1 MRLHVTLKV
10 PIFIPGCNASG
21 KLPFHCLLV
30 NMHQESITY
39 HLFLNCSRGGSAL
52 GILNNTLM
60 GCMSW
65 YGGCISASSISVMP
79 ADQISAC
86 QKKKTYQLHQY
97 IFQKGTNLYL
107 MHKCKWW
114 DLVYFQE
121 KKQNQ
126 LGICFKPMKDTMV
139 WKYNSYSQTS
149 PQRPPWGQKIA
160 AVVERWTL

>member
-1 MRLHVTLKV
+1 MVPPNKQMANVLQSTLDEAGPLQFHITLKV
-10 PIFIPGCNASG
+10 ANL
-21 KLPFHCLLV
+21 LPDAMRLVKFLLA

-86 QKKKTYQLHQY
+86 QKNTSTTSVYLRFK
-97 IFQKGTNLYL
+97 FQKGTTLYL
-107 MHKCKWW
+107 MYKCK
-114 DLVYFQE
+114 
-121 KKQNQ
+121 
-126 LGICFKPMKDTMV
+126 
-139 WKYNSYSQTS
+139 
-149 PQRPPWGQKIA
+149 
-160 AVVERWTL
+160 

>member
-1 MRLHVTLKV
+1 MKRCFFLLRLMLMMLQVVKDGAAILDEAGPLQFHIALKVSNLLPDAMRLVK
-10 PIFIPGCNASG
+10 F
-21 KLPFHCLLV
+21 LLL

-86 QKKKTYQLHQY
+86 QKNTSTTSVYLVHFQY
-97 IFQKGTNLYL
+97 
-107 MHKCKWW
+107 
-114 DLVYFQE
+114 
-121 KKQNQ
+121 KKQN
-126 LGICFKPMKDTMV
+126 LLVALI
-139 WKYNSYSQTS
+139 
-149 PQRPPWGQKIA
+149 
-160 AVVERWTL
+160 